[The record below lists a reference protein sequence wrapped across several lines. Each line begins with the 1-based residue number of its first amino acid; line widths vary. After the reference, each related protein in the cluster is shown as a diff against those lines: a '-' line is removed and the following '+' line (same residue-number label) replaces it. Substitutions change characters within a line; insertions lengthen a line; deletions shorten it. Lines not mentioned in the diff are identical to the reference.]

1 MKSTELVT
9 YRKSHKLSQYDIAEM
24 LKVSRGAVAH
34 WEKAEELPE
43 RAALWLQKRRQEE
56 QGTLMQKVFDHAV
69 QEEVGN
75 THRLGQE
82 DSVLNL
88 SQEAEKLLK
97 DRGRTKGNTPD
108 PAYSKETNK
117 KVDLSKVVALNGC
130 QAVSGV
136 TDEDFFLPET
146 RNVSPLLNMDN
157 PQLAAAVKE
166 VVEKSLFDQ
175 KMDALQ
181 LDARIDTFVEK
192 LREAVVDAVKGILG
206 V

>member
-1 MKSTELVT
+1 MKSTELVK
-9 YRKSHKLSQYDIAEM
+9 YRKQHKLSQYDVAKM

-43 RAALWLQKRRQEE
+43 RAALWLQKRRQEG

-136 TDEDFFLPET
+136 TDEDFFIPET
-146 RNVSPLLNMDN
+146 RGVAPILNKDN
-157 PQLAAAVKE
+157 AQVATAIKE
-166 VVEKSLFDQ
+166 VVEKSLFEQ
-175 KMDALQ
+175 KLASLQ
-181 LDARIDTFVEK
+181 LDERVDTLIEE
-192 LREAVVDAVKGILG
+192 LRKVVVDTVKRILG

>member
-9 YRKSHKLSQYDIAEM
+9 YRKSHKLSQYDIADM

-34 WEKAEELPE
+34 WEKAEELPV
-43 RAALWLQKRRQEE
+43 RAALWLQKKLREE
-56 QGTLMQKVFDHAV
+56 TSDLCMKVFDHAV
-69 QEEVGN
+69 KEENKTSKVEPIPKPGAKPFP
-75 THRLGQE
+75 L
-82 DSVLNL
+82 
-88 SQEAEKLLK
+88 
-97 DRGRTKGNTPD
+97 GRTGMVVQEVIPNSGFVEVKG
-108 PAYSKETNK
+108 A
-117 KVDLSKVVALNGC
+117 
-130 QAVSGV
+130 
-136 TDEDFFLPET
+136 TDEDFLPET